1 MARKLAILTQNT
13 PIHSQK
19 NNHEILTQ
27 NTPIYTKK
35 YHEIYTQKII
45 MKF

>member
-1 MARKLAILTQNT
+1 
-13 PIHSQK
+13 
-19 NNHEILTQ
+19 LTQ

-45 MKF
+45 MKFWRKTLQFTHKK